1 MHSSRMCTARLL
13 IVSQHALLGGVSA
26 WGVPA
31 QEGVPAKGVPAQV
44 LPPVNRMTD
53 RYKNI
58 TLPQTSFA
66 GGKYSSKIHKI
77 DRAQRRN
84 TSYNI
89 TLGRYHNEILIMTMY
104 ELDFNDKLRINF
116 YDDSLSKTQP
126 SSPLWVSS
134 LLISSLGSNFLNW
147 NLS

>member
-1 MHSSRMCTARLL
+1 MYLP
-13 IVSQHALLGGVSA
+13 GGYLPRYS
-26 WGVPA
+26 
-31 QEGVPAKGVPAQV
+31 
-44 LPPVNRMTD
+44 PPVNRMTD
-53 RYKNI
+53 RCKNI

-104 ELDFNDKLRINF
+104 ELVFNDKLRINF

-134 LLISSLGSNFLNW
+134 PLISSPGSNFLNW